1 MYHRQEIGKKECL
14 FGFRGSRF
22 QFDIYLLL
30 RPYFHVTVSR
40 EAQEQTFLLDFTR
53 QAGIKEMA
61 TTYTKSR
68 HIHDV
73 KDPGSLYEL
82 LVNLAMFGLYFDNR
96 NHFGFK
102 YFLISFFFLPRP
114 TNYLHNL
121 LKPPGSI
128 HRLQSINQEGPG
140 SCLI

>member
-1 MYHRQEIGKKECL
+1 MQKIGKKECL

-61 TTYTKSR
+61 TTYTKSLR
-68 HIHDV
+68 
-73 KDPGSLYEL
+73 
-82 LVNLAMFGLYFDNR
+82 
-96 NHFGFK
+96 
-102 YFLISFFFLPRP
+102 
-114 TNYLHNL
+114 T
-121 LKPPGSI
+121 
-128 HRLQSINQEGPG
+128 
-140 SCLI
+140 